1 MSNVHGLHSNRDND
15 SDESD
20 NEERYVGGT
29 DGRGGGS
36 GLAVQPNPEDLF
48 SRAEHDASAKVK
60 TKITMYKGGFV
71 VDDGP
76 YRRLD
81 DPANADFLR
90 ALASGRIPAELV
102 GDSGPGGVD
111 VGLVDRRTEDY
122 VEPFSSFS
130 GSGNA
135 LGAIPTSDRGIID
148 VTSDYFNSPPEIPDD
163 NTVSI
168 QVRLLNG
175 KRIVVKLSRNNNV
188 SDLVRAIHANPVAQ
202 DAIGEPY
209 VLSAGFPPKRLEH
222 LEDSIADSNLAGAV
236 VVQKK
241 P

>member
-148 VTSDYFNSPPEIPDD
+148 VT
-163 NTVSI
+163 
-168 QVRLLNG
+168 
-175 KRIVVKLSRNNNV
+175 LSRNNNV